1 MRNKEKIIEE
11 FCKISNVV
19 AKNLRKVKTF
29 DSETMESKNLDE
41 FLICDCFCKT
51 GEGSNAIWKKHNK
64 VDGLVLEFI
73 KRAVED
79 KILEL
84 DIRHEL
90 RDLD

>member
-11 FCKISNVV
+11 FCKISNVI
-19 AKNLRKVKTF
+19 AKNLRRVKTF
-29 DSETMESKNLDE
+29 DSEAMQSKNLDE
-41 FLICDCFCKT
+41 FLVCDCFC
-51 GEGSNAIWKKHNK
+51 GGKKWEKYNR
-64 VDGLVLEFI
+64 VDSLVLEFI

-79 KILEL
+79 KILAL

>member
-11 FCKISNVV
+11 FCKISNTI

-29 DSETMESKNLDE
+29 DSETMQSKNLDE
-41 FLICDCFCKT
+41 CLVCDCFC
-51 GEGSNAIWKKHNK
+51 GGKKWEKYNR
-64 VDGLVLEFI
+64 VDRLVLEFI

-79 KILEL
+79 KILAL